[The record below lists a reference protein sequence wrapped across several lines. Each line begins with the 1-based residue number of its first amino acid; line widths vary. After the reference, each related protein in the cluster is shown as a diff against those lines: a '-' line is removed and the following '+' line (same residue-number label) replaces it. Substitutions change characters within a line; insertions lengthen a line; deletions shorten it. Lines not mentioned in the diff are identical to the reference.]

1 MNRRQ
6 TLPDHPQSAQDAP
19 GTAPADGRMVMRR
32 IWSGWVRPYIGRL
45 IGALVLM
52 AVVAASAAAYPLL
65 TRHIFNALAD
75 GRAAEVIWVAP
86 PLIILLALVK
96 GVALFL
102 QTVQVNALALRVT
115 TDLQKDMARALI
127 TADLG
132 VLTREPAGAFM
143 SRIMNDLNLV
153 REAAVRLANNLVR
166 DVLTAIVLIATMV
179 WLDWLMAL
187 VVLAVYPLALQPII
201 RIGARQRKASGH
213 LQEHMEDVTSLLAET
228 LQGARMVKAYQLE
241 ESETR
246 RTRLAFD
253 GLYAR
258 LVSLLTGR
266 AKVDP
271 ILEIVGGVA
280 VGGVIALAGWR
291 VSAGYLAVGD
301 VIAFITTLILLVQ
314 PVRAIGTL
322 NAVTNEAIAAASRV
336 LALLDRPNR
345 ITDAKDAVDVG
356 RMSGAISFADVGFDY
371 VVDAAASDAAA
382 SDAAASDAAAGDAAA
397 GDAQPGMA
405 AAPALVDVSFD
416 IAAGQMVALCGP
428 SGSGKSTVINLLPRF
443 FDSTA
448 GTITIDG
455 VDLRRIG
462 IESLRNNIA
471 LVSQDAVLFDDTVAA
486 NIAFGRSGASRDDI
500 TAAAKAAAA
509 HDFIMALDGGYD
521 APVGTMGNRLSGG
534 QRQRISIARA
544 MLKDAPILLLDEATA
559 ALDADSEQQ
568 VQAALARLQK
578 GRTTL
583 VVAHRLATIRDADL
597 ILVME
602 AGQIVERGTHAGL
615 IAQDGLYAR
624 LCRLQSLDSA
634 S

>member
-32 IWSGWVRPYIGRL
+32 IWSGWVRPYVGRL

-187 VVLAVYPLALQPII
+187 VVLAVYPVALQPII

-356 RMSGAISFADVGFDY
+356 RMSGGISFADVGFDY
-371 VVDAAASDAAA
+371 AV
-382 SDAAASDAAAGDAAA
+382 DAAA
-397 GDAQPGMA
+397 GDAQPGIA
-405 AAPALVDVSFD
+405 AAPALFDVSFD

-486 NIAFGRSGASRDDI
+486 NIAFGRSGASCDDI

>member
-187 VVLAVYPLALQPII
+187 VVLAVYPVALQPII

-301 VIAFITTLILLVQ
+301 VIAFITTLVLLVQ

-322 NAVTNEAIAAASRV
+322 NAVTNEAIAAAGRV

-356 RMSGAISFADVGFDY
+356 RMWGAISFADVGFDY

-382 SDAAASDAAAGDAAA
+382 SDPASSDAASS
-397 GDAQPGMA
+397 DAQPGMA

-486 NIAFGRSGASRDDI
+486 NIAFGRPGASRDDI

>member
-1 MNRRQ
+1 M
-6 TLPDHPQSAQDAP
+6 
-19 GTAPADGRMVMRR
+19 DGRTVMRR
-32 IWSGWVRPYIGRL
+32 ILTGWVRPYMARL
-45 IGALVLM
+45 VGALLLM

-86 PLIILLALVK
+86 PLIIVLALVK

-127 TADLG
+127 VADLG

-166 DVLTAIVLIATMV
+166 DVLTALVLIATMI

-187 VVLAVYPLALQPII
+187 VVLAVYPIALQPVI
-201 RIGARQRKASGH
+201 RIGARQRRASGN
-213 LQEHMEDVTSLLAET
+213 LQEHMEEVTSLLAET

-241 ESETR
+241 ETETR

-253 GLYAR
+253 GLYTR
-258 LVSLLTGR
+258 LVGLLTGR
-266 AKVDP
+266 AKIDP
-271 ILEIVGGVA
+271 ILEVVGGVA

-322 NAVTNEAIAAASRV
+322 NAVTNEAIAAADRV
-336 LALLDRPNR
+336 LQLLDRPNLVA
-345 ITDAKDAVDVG
+345 DADGAVDPG
-356 RMSGAISFADVGFDY
+356 RMKGAIRFSDVGFAY
-371 VVDAAASDAAA
+371 DAAGADSETI
-382 SDAAASDAAAGDAAA
+382 
-397 GDAQPGMA
+397 
-405 AAPALVDVSFD
+405 PALVHVDFDVK
-416 IAAGQMVALCGP
+416 AGQTVALCGP
-428 SGSGKSTVINLLPRF
+428 SGSGKSTIINLLPRF
-443 FDSTA
+443 FDAAA
-448 GTITIDG
+448 GQISIDG
-455 VDLRRIG
+455 TDIRQISIEGLRRN
-462 IESLRNNIA
+462 LA
-471 LVSQDAVLFDDTVAA
+471 LVSQDAVLFDDTIAA
-486 NIAFGRSGASRDDI
+486 NIAFGRPNASRDDI
-500 TAAAKAAAA
+500 VSAAEAAAA

-559 ALDADSEQQ
+559 ALDAESEQQ
-568 VQAALARLQK
+568 VQEALARLQQ

-583 VVAHRLATIRDADL
+583 VVAHRLSTIHDADQ
-597 ILVME
+597 ILVMD
-602 AGQIVERGTHAGL
+602 GGTITERGTHAALVAKG
-615 IAQDGLYAR
+615 GLYAR
-624 LCRLQSLDSA
+624 LSQLQSLGNGA
-634 S
+634 

>member
-187 VVLAVYPLALQPII
+187 VVLAVYPVALQPII

-371 VVDAAASDAAA
+371 VVDAAA
-382 SDAAASDAAAGDAAA
+382 GDAAA

-486 NIAFGRSGASRDDI
+486 NIAFGRPGASRDDI

-568 VQAALARLQK
+568 LQAALARLQK

-583 VVAHRLATIRDADL
+583 VVAHRLATIVDADL

-602 AGQIVERGTHAGL
+602 AGQIVERGTHGGL

>member
-1 MNRRQ
+1 M
-6 TLPDHPQSAQDAP
+6 
-19 GTAPADGRMVMRR
+19 DGRTVMRR
-32 IWSGWVRPYIGRL
+32 ILTGWVRPYMARL
-45 IGALVLM
+45 VGALLLM

-86 PLIILLALVK
+86 PLIIVLALVK

-127 TADLG
+127 VADLG

-166 DVLTAIVLIATMV
+166 DVLTALVLIATMI

-187 VVLAVYPLALQPII
+187 VVLAVYPIALQPVI
-201 RIGARQRKASGH
+201 RIGARQRRASGN
-213 LQEHMEDVTSLLAET
+213 LQEHMEEVTSLLAET

-241 ESETR
+241 ETETR

-253 GLYAR
+253 GLYTR
-258 LVSLLTGR
+258 LVGLLTGR
-266 AKVDP
+266 AKIDP
-271 ILEIVGGVA
+271 ILEVVGGVA

-322 NAVTNEAIAAASRV
+322 NAVTNEAIAAADRV
-336 LALLDRPNR
+336 LQLLDRPNLVA
-345 ITDAKDAVDVG
+345 DADGAVDPG
-356 RMSGAISFADVGFDY
+356 RMKGAIRFSDVGFAY
-371 VVDAAASDAAA
+371 DAAGADSETI
-382 SDAAASDAAAGDAAA
+382 
-397 GDAQPGMA
+397 
-405 AAPALVDVSFD
+405 PALVHVDFDVK
-416 IAAGQMVALCGP
+416 AGQTVALCGP
-428 SGSGKSTVINLLPRF
+428 SGSGKSTIINLLPRF
-443 FDSTA
+443 FDAAA
-448 GTITIDG
+448 GQISIDG
-455 VDLRRIG
+455 TDIRQISIEGLRRN
-462 IESLRNNIA
+462 LA
-471 LVSQDAVLFDDTVAA
+471 LVSQDAVLFDDTIAA
-486 NIAFGRSGASRDDI
+486 NIAFGRPNASRDDI
-500 TAAAKAAAA
+500 VSAAEAAAA

-534 QRQRISIARA
+534 QRQRVSIARA

-559 ALDADSEQQ
+559 ALDAESEQQ
-568 VQAALARLQK
+568 VQEALARLQQ

-583 VVAHRLATIRDADL
+583 VVAHRLSTIHDADQ
-597 ILVME
+597 ILVMD
-602 AGQIVERGTHAGL
+602 GGTITERGTHAALVAKG
-615 IAQDGLYAR
+615 GLYAR
-624 LCRLQSLDSA
+624 LSQLQSLGNGA
-634 S
+634 

>member
-187 VVLAVYPLALQPII
+187 VVLAVYPVALQPII

-371 VVDAAASDAAA
+371 VVDAAV
-382 SDAAASDAAAGDAAA
+382 GDAAA

-486 NIAFGRSGASRDDI
+486 NIAFGRPGASRDDI

>member
-1 MNRRQ
+1 M
-6 TLPDHPQSAQDAP
+6 
-19 GTAPADGRMVMRR
+19 DGRTVMRR
-32 IWSGWVRPYIGRL
+32 ILTGWVRPYMARL
-45 IGALVLM
+45 VGALLLM

-86 PLIILLALVK
+86 PLIIVLALVK

-127 TADLG
+127 VADLG

-166 DVLTAIVLIATMV
+166 DVLTALVLIATMI

-187 VVLAVYPLALQPII
+187 VVLAVYPIALQPVI
-201 RIGARQRKASGH
+201 RIGARQRRASGN
-213 LQEHMEDVTSLLAET
+213 LQEHMEEVTSLLAET

-241 ESETR
+241 EAETR

-253 GLYAR
+253 GLYTR
-258 LVSLLTGR
+258 LVGLLTGR
-266 AKVDP
+266 AKIDP
-271 ILEIVGGVA
+271 ILEVVGGVA

-322 NAVTNEAIAAASRV
+322 NAVTNEAIAAADRV
-336 LALLDRPNR
+336 LQLLDRPNLVA
-345 ITDAKDAVDVG
+345 DADGAVDPG
-356 RMSGAISFADVGFDY
+356 RMKGAIRFSDVGFAY
-371 VVDAAASDAAA
+371 DAAGADSETI
-382 SDAAASDAAAGDAAA
+382 
-397 GDAQPGMA
+397 
-405 AAPALVDVSFD
+405 PALVHVDFDVK
-416 IAAGQMVALCGP
+416 AGQTVALCGP
-428 SGSGKSTVINLLPRF
+428 SGSGKSTIINLLPRF
-443 FDSTA
+443 FDAAA
-448 GTITIDG
+448 GQISIDG
-455 VDLRRIG
+455 TDIRQISIEGLRRN
-462 IESLRNNIA
+462 LA
-471 LVSQDAVLFDDTVAA
+471 LVSQDAVLFDDTIAA
-486 NIAFGRSGASRDDI
+486 NIAFGRPNASRDDI
-500 TAAAKAAAA
+500 VSAAEAAAA

-559 ALDADSEQQ
+559 ALDAESEQQ
-568 VQAALARLQK
+568 VQEALARLQQ

-583 VVAHRLATIRDADL
+583 VVAHRLSTIHDADQ
-597 ILVME
+597 ILVMD
-602 AGQIVERGTHAGL
+602 GGTITERGTHAALVAKG
-615 IAQDGLYAR
+615 GLYAR
-624 LCRLQSLDSA
+624 LSQLQSLGNGA
-634 S
+634 

>member
-32 IWSGWVRPYIGRL
+32 IWSCWVRPYIGRL

-52 AVVAASAAAYPLL
+52 ALVAASAAAYPLL

-187 VVLAVYPLALQPII
+187 VVLAVYPVALQPII

-253 GLYAR
+253 RLYAR

-382 SDAAASDAAAGDAAA
+382 SDSASSDAASS
-397 GDAQPGMA
+397 DAQPGMA

-486 NIAFGRSGASRDDI
+486 NIAFGRPGASRDDI

-509 HDFIMALDGGYD
+509 QDFIMALDGGYD

>member
-6 TLPDHPQSAQDAP
+6 TLTDHPQSAQDAP

-32 IWSGWVRPYIGRL
+32 IWSGWVRPHIGRL

-187 VVLAVYPLALQPII
+187 VVLAVYPVALQPII

-356 RMSGAISFADVGFDY
+356 RMSGGISFADVGFDY

-382 SDAAASDAAAGDAAA
+382 GDAAAGDAAA
-397 GDAQPGMA
+397 GDAQTGMA

-455 VDLRRIG
+455 VDLHRIG

-486 NIAFGRSGASRDDI
+486 NIAFGRPGASRDDI

>member
-6 TLPDHPQSAQDAP
+6 TLTDHPQSAQDAP

-32 IWSGWVRPYIGRL
+32 IWSGWVRPHIGRL

-187 VVLAVYPLALQPII
+187 VVLAVYPVALQPII

-356 RMSGAISFADVGFDY
+356 RMSGGISFADVGFDY
-371 VVDAAASDAAA
+371 VVDAAAS
-382 SDAAASDAAAGDAAA
+382 
-397 GDAQPGMA
+397 DAQPGMA

-486 NIAFGRSGASRDDI
+486 NIAFGRPGVSRDDI

-602 AGQIVERGTHAGL
+602 AGQIVERGTHDGL